1 MVYHNSRER
10 LRWQKISPCKK
21 TEHKTPQH
29 IKKVTSSITTLSC
42 NSLNRI
48 PPPPLFLKSK
58 RLNRKYSPIH
68 PNYYKWIQQNPLNHS
83 KLNVAYQSPLLDP
96 EKLEL
101 CALGPT
107 RLSQLSIG
115 QQRKCRKMKFP
126 AFPLSKSNWHNWFG
140 FFKIF
145 FFFTQKKKS

>member
-1 MVYHNSRER
+1 MQFLKQN
-10 LRWQKISPCKK
+10 
-21 TEHKTPQH
+21 
-29 IKKVTSSITTLSC
+29 
-42 NSLNRI
+42 

-107 RLSQLSIG
+107 PLSQLSIG

-140 FFKIF
+140 FFNFF
-145 FFFTQKKKS
+145 FFFTQKNILIFFPFLSSPPISTIHFLQNANTLYRCSFIHRK